1 MEEEFG
7 SNMFS
12 VTNVIAR
19 MLLIFFLLYQIS
31 RNFKFLVLQAIVFD
45 LEAIWDLATIYY
57 QAYIF
62 HKVNSR
68 DRLNFVSKEQ
78 ISIW

>member
-19 MLLIFFLLYQIS
+19 MILIFFLLYQIS

-57 QAYIF
+57 
-62 HKVNSR
+62 
-68 DRLNFVSKEQ
+68 
-78 ISIW
+78 